1 MFYRRNTAQ
10 KIIIFLLLCPV
21 LLLGC
26 SEKASERINFDSGWA
41 WAAPY
46 FQNIEFI
53 PISTNTLHNL
63 AKLVPER
70 KGYVWLQNFFTVP
83 AELQDKDLG
92 LYIGNIEI
100 ACSIQI
106 NGIEIGNCGRFPPN
120 EFSQGTGA
128 SYFHIPQSCLHMT
141 GRNELIIKV
150 WCNGGGNIRGLPFIG
165 LYDDVYITARQFSYT
180 HSTMNLVFSDAI
192 ILIGFFYLFLFIRRT
207 SEKEYLYYSLMC
219 FVSSVYLFPFCI
231 SELPW
236 LIGVGTLLSFR
247 KLTMGIAAF
256 IDVYLATSFIRV
268 FLKFDD
274 SIYVKAV
281 RLALLVAALINTVA
295 LQDLRTFSL
304 LLPVIFG
311 FAFFQLSFGIWSVIQ
326 ALIEKRKEVILLLI
340 GFAPVII
347 CVFIDLFVH
356 VVFTMSTMPF
366 FTIYGWQASIT
377 AFLLILAERYTQ
389 ARRQAE
395 FLSEKLEIEVNQRTK
410 ELAEANKKLE
420 VEHNQTVRDIDL
432 ATHVQRSFYP
442 QEVSVKNGWEIAV
455 YFKPLS
461 GVSGDLYDFYIF
473 DEKLSGLGLFDV
485 SGHGIAA
492 GLVTMLA
499 KNIIFNTYRDNLK
512 SHMNDVMVKIN
523 DNIIRAKGSIENY
536 LTGAMIR
543 MNDIAGQEGMLE
555 LVNAG
560 NPPPLLH
567 RTGTDS
573 AIALVPERSKLQ
585 CGMIGIAGLDVHFQ
599 TVEFGMNEND
609 SLLFYTDGITEA
621 QNLSGQDYGLNRL
634 KYSFSHAESGSAEK
648 KLASVLRDFMI
659 FVDDAPLKDDVTIIV
674 LKRSAKSEKIYK
686 NLPKQT
692 SAASNENAKD
702 IEEAE
707 EVEELE
713 ELEEAEELEELNE

>member
-1 MFYRRNTAQ
+1 MFNRRNAAQ
-10 KIIIFLLLCPV
+10 KIIILLFVCPV
-21 LLLGC
+21 LFLSC
-26 SEKASERINFDSGWA
+26 SKKASEYITFEDGWA

-46 FQNIEFI
+46 FQNINFI
-53 PISTNTLHNL
+53 PVSTTTLHNIS
-63 AKLVPER
+63 KLVPER

-83 AELQDKDLG
+83 ADLQDKELG
-92 LYIGNIEI
+92 LYIGNVEI
-100 ACSIQI
+100 ACSILI
-106 NGIEIGNCGRFPPN
+106 NGVEIGNCGRFPPN

-128 SYFHIPQSCLHMT
+128 SYFHIPQSCLRMT
-141 GRNELIIKV
+141 GTNELIIKV
-150 WCNGGGNIRGLPFIG
+150 WCNGGGNIRGMPFIG
-165 LYDDVYITARQFSYT
+165 LYDDVYITARKFSYT

-207 SEKEYLYYSLMC
+207 TEKEYLYYSLMC

-236 LIGVGTLLSFR
+236 LVGIGTLLSFR

-256 IDVYLATSFIRV
+256 IDVYLATSFIRI
-268 FLKFDD
+268 FLKFED
-274 SIYVKAV
+274 SIYVKVV
-281 RLALLVAALINTVA
+281 RIALLAAALINTIT

-326 ALIEKRKEVILLLI
+326 ALIEKRKEVIMLLI

-356 VVFTMSTMPF
+356 VVFVMTTMPF
-366 FTIYGWQASIT
+366 FTIYGWQASII

-410 ELAEANKKLE
+410 ELTEANKKLE
-420 VEHNQTVRDIDL
+420 FEHNQTVRDMDL

-473 DEKLSGLGLFDV
+473 DDKLSGLGLFDV

-499 KNIIFNTYRDNLK
+499 KNIIFNTYRDNIK
-512 SHMNDVMVKIN
+512 KHMNDIMVKIN
-523 DNIIRAKGSIENY
+523 DNIIHAKGSIENY

-543 MNDIAGQEGMLE
+543 MSDIAGQGGMLE

-567 RTGTDS
+567 RTGTDT
-573 AIALVPERSKLQ
+573 AIAITPERSKLQ

-634 KYSFSHAESGSAEK
+634 KYSFAHAESGSAEK

-674 LKRSAKSEKIYK
+674 LKRSAKSEKVYK
-686 NLPKQT
+686 NFPKQ
-692 SAASNENAKD
+692 SASSTADAAD
-702 IEEAE
+702 LE
-707 EVEELE
+707 EVDEPEELE
-713 ELEEAEELEELNE
+713 ELEELEEVDE

>member
-1 MFYRRNTAQ
+1 MFNRRNAAH
-10 KIIIFLLLCPV
+10 KIIILLFLCPV
-21 LLLGC
+21 LFLSC
-26 SEKASERINFDSGWA
+26 SKKAAEYITFDDGWA

-53 PISTNTLHNL
+53 PVSTTTLHNIS
-63 AKLVPER
+63 KLVPER

-83 AELQDKDLG
+83 ADLQDKELG
-92 LYIGNIEI
+92 LYIGNVEI
-100 ACSIQI
+100 ACSIHI
-106 NGIEIGNCGRFPPN
+106 NGIEIGKCGVFPPD

-128 SYFHIPQSCLHMT
+128 SYFHIPQSCLRMT
-141 GRNELIIKV
+141 GTNELIIKV
-150 WCNGGGNIRGLPFIG
+150 WCNGGGNIRGMPFIG
-165 LYDDVYITARQFSYT
+165 LYDDVYITARKFSYT

-268 FLKFDD
+268 FLKFED
-274 SIYVKAV
+274 SIYVKVV
-281 RLALLVAALINTVA
+281 RIALLLAALINTVT

-311 FAFFQLSFGIWSVIQ
+311 FAFFQLSFGIWAVIQ

-340 GFAPVII
+340 GFAPVIV

-356 VVFTMSTMPF
+356 VVFVMTTMPF

-420 VEHNQTVRDIDL
+420 YEHTQTVRDMDL

-473 DEKLSGLGLFDV
+473 DDKLSGLGLFDV

-499 KNIIFNTYRDNLK
+499 KNIIFNTYRDNIK
-512 SHMNDVMVKIN
+512 KHMNDIMVKIN
-523 DNIIRAKGSIENY
+523 DNIIHAKGSIENY

-543 MNDIAGQEGMLE
+543 MSDIAGQDGMLE

-573 AIALVPERSKLQ
+573 AIAITPERSKLQ

-621 QNLSGQDYGLNRL
+621 QNLSGQDYGLQRL
-634 KYSFSHAESGSAEK
+634 KYSFAHAESGSAEK

-659 FVDDAPLKDDVTIIV
+659 FVDDAPLKDDITIIV
-674 LKRSAKSEKIYK
+674 LKRSAKSEKVYQAPLATAK
-686 NLPKQT
+686 HSDT
-692 SAASNENAKD
+692 AENAGK
-702 IEEAE
+702 I
-707 EVEELE
+707 
-713 ELEEAEELEELNE
+713 EEAEELEELEELEEVDE

>member
-1 MFYRRNTAQ
+1 MFGRRNAVQ
-10 KIIIFLLLCPV
+10 KITILLV
-21 LLLGC
+21 LSTVCTLFFSGC
-26 SEKASERINFDSGWA
+26 ARNQSERITFENGWT
-41 WAAPY
+41 WASPY
-46 FQNIEFI
+46 FQNTDFTPLET
-53 PISTNTLHNL
+53 SKVHNL
-63 AKLVPER
+63 SKLLPER
-70 KGYVWLQNFFTVP
+70 KGYVWIQNSFTIP
-83 AELQDKDLG
+83 QSMQNQTLG
-92 LYIGNIEI
+92 LYIGNVEI
-100 ACSIQI
+100 ACSIHI
-106 NGIEIGNCGRFPPN
+106 NGVEIGNCGRFPPN
-120 EFSQGTGA
+120 EYSQGTGA
-128 SYFHIPQSCLHMT
+128 SYFHIPQSCLRMT
-141 GRNELIIKV
+141 GTNELIIKV
-150 WCNGGGNIRGLPFIG
+150 WCNGGGNIRGMPFIG
-165 LYDDVYITARQFSYT
+165 LYDDVYITARKFSYT

-207 SEKEYLYYSLMC
+207 TEKEYLYYSLMC

-236 LIGVGTLLSFR
+236 LIGVDTLLSFR

-268 FLKFDD
+268 FLKFED
-274 SIYVKAV
+274 SIYVKVV
-281 RLALLVAALINTVA
+281 RIALLVAALINTVT

-326 ALIEKRKEVILLLI
+326 ALLENRKEVILLLI

-356 VVFTMSTMPF
+356 VVFEMTTMPF

-395 FLSEKLEIEVNQRTK
+395 FLSEKLEIEVDQRTK
-410 ELAEANKKLE
+410 ALAEANSRLE
-420 VEHNQTVRDIDL
+420 TEHAQNVRDMDL

-442 QEVSVKNGWEIAV
+442 QEVSVKNGWEIAI

-461 GVSGDLYDFYIF
+461 GVSGDLYDFYVF
-473 DEKLSGLGLFDV
+473 NDKLSGLGLFDV

-499 KNIIFNTYRDNLK
+499 KNIIFNTYRDNLD
-512 SHMNDVMVKIN
+512 SQLSDVMIKIN

-543 MNDIAGQEGMLE
+543 MNDIAGQEGMIE

-567 RTGTDS
+567 RIGTDN
-573 AIALVPERSKLQ
+573 AIALAPERSKLQ

-609 SLLFYTDGITEA
+609 SMLFYTDGITEA
-621 QNLSGQDYGLNRL
+621 QNLSGQDYGLHRL
-634 KYSFSHAESGSAEK
+634 KYSFAHAESGSAEK

-659 FVDDAPLKDDVTIIV
+659 FVDDAPLKDDITIIV

-686 NLPKQT
+686 APVQ
-692 SAASNENAKD
+692 A
-702 IEEAE
+702 EEAHNSGASIDDI
-707 EVEELE
+707 
-713 ELEEAEELEELNE
+713 EEAEELEELEEVTDDE